1 MMKKRILAV
10 LLVLF
15 TVSALFAGG
24 SQAGR
29 GTSGGTGGSAAT
41 TTPLGSYPLKTD
53 VTLSYWL
60 TLSLNISPN
69 FSNLGDTPFGKA
81 LQEKTGVKI
90 NFLHPPTG
98 SNADREQLNLMIADG
113 SNLPDILEYNWL
125 TSYPG
130 GPEKAIADGVI
141 LKLNDIIDQYCPNL
155 KAYLKAHPEF
165 DRMVKTDDG
174 SYYSFPFI
182 RGEEILWY
190 SQGLMIRKD
199 WLDELGLQPPDTMDD
214 WHTVLSAFKTRKNIP
229 SPFTQVFSNNQ
240 RMFVTPFNIMKG
252 WYISADDNKIHFGQ
266 IEPGYRRWME
276 TMAQWYKE
284 GLIDQDIA
292 TIQTAQQNQKMTAG
306 TAGATVASVGSGMG
320 TWTASARPGNP
331 KYEIMA
337 LPDPVL
343 SKGAKRTYAYV
354 GQAYGTNATAAI
366 SGSCKNVEI
375 AARFL
380 DWGFS
385 QAGHLFYNFGIEGES
400 YTMVNGK
407 PTYTDAVMKHPSWS
421 VAQALSAYLRSTGSG
436 PFVQDGGYIT
446 QYYALP
452 EQKLA
457 LTNYAVAGAGNY
469 ILPPITATQDES
481 RELATIMNEINTY
494 CDELMTKVILG
505 TETINDASWNNFV
518 NTVRRMSIDRA
529 IAIQTGAI
537 ERYKAR

>member
-1 MMKKRILAV
+1 MKKRILAV

-15 TVSALFAGG
+15 AVSALFAGG
-24 SQAGR
+24 RQGGGSSA
-29 GTSGGTGGSAAT
+29 GTGGGAGAA
-41 TTPLGSYPLKTD
+41 TTPLGSYPLQTD

-60 TLSLNISPN
+60 SLNLNVSPN
-69 FSNLGDTPFGKA
+69 FSNLGDTPFGKT

-90 NFLHPPTG
+90 DFLHPPIASG
-98 SNADREQLNLMIADG
+98 ADREQLNLMIADG
-113 SNLPDILEYNWL
+113 SNLPDLLEYNWL

-130 GPEKAIADGVI
+130 GPEKAIDDGVI
-141 LKLNDIIDQYCPNL
+141 LKLNDIIDRYCPNL
-155 KAYLKAHPEF
+155 KAYLQAHPEF

-214 WHTVLSAFKTRKNIP
+214 WHTVLTAFKDRKNIP
-229 SPFTQVFSNNQ
+229 APFTQVFSNNQ
-240 RMFVTPFNIMKG
+240 RMFVTPFGVMKG
-252 WYISADDNKIHFGQ
+252 WFIGADDGRIRFGQ
-266 IEPGYRRWME
+266 IEPGYRSWME
-276 TMAQWYKE
+276 TMAQWYRE

-292 TIQTAQQNQKMTAG
+292 SMQTSQQNQKMTAG

-337 LPDPVL
+337 LADPVL
-343 SKGAKRTYAYV
+343 NRGAKRVYAYV
-354 GQAYGTNATAAI
+354 GQAYGTNATVAI
-366 SGSCKNVEI
+366 SGSSKNVEI

-400 YTMVNGK
+400 YTMVNGS
-407 PTYTDAVMKHPSWS
+407 PTYTDFVMRHANWS
-421 VAQALSAYLRSTGSG
+421 VAQALSAYMRSTGSG

-452 EQKLA
+452 EQKAA

-481 RELATIMNEINTY
+481 RELASIMNDINTY
-494 CDELMTKVILG
+494 CDEMMTKVILG
-505 TETINDASWNNFV
+505 TETINDASWNNYV
-518 NTVRRMSIDRA
+518 STIRRMGIDRA
-529 IAIQTGAI
+529 IAIQTAALN
-537 ERYKAR
+537 RYKAR

>member
-1 MMKKRILAV
+1 MKKWFLVVLTV
-10 LLVLF
+10 LL
-15 TVSALFAGG
+15 TVSVLYAGG
-24 SQAGR
+24 RQDSGSSAG
-29 GTSGGTGGSAAT
+29 SGGGAT
-41 TTPLGSYPLKTD
+41 TTPLGSYPLDTN

-60 TLSLNISPN
+60 SLNANVSAN
-69 FSNLGDTPFGKA
+69 YSNLGDTPFGKA

-90 NFLHPPTG
+90 NFLHPPLASG
-98 SNADREQLNLMIADG
+98 ADREQLNLMIADG
-113 SNLPDILEYNWL
+113 SNLPDLLEYNWL

-130 GPEKAIADGVI
+130 GPGKAIDDGVI
-141 LKLNDIIDQYCPNL
+141 LKLNDIIDRYCPNL
-155 KAYLKAHPEF
+155 KAYLQAHPEF

-214 WHTVLSAFKTRKNIP
+214 WHTVLTAFKNRKNIP

-240 RMFVTPFNIMKG
+240 RMFMTPFGIMKG
-252 WYISADDNKIHFGQ
+252 WFIGAEDGKIHFGQ

-292 TIQTAQQNQKMTAG
+292 SIQTSQQNQKMTAG
-306 TAGATVASVGSGMG
+306 TAGSTVASVGSGMG
-320 TWTASARPGNP
+320 TWTASARSGNP

-337 LPDPVL
+337 LADPVL
-343 SKGAKRTYAYV
+343 AKGAKGVYAYV
-354 GQAYGTNATAAI
+354 GQAYGTNATVAI

-407 PTYTDAVMKHPSWS
+407 PTYTDSVMKHPSWS
-421 VAQALSAYLRSTGSG
+421 VAQALSAYMRSTGSG

-452 EQKLA
+452 EQKAA

-481 RELATIMNEINTY
+481 RELASIMNDINTY
-494 CDELMTKVILG
+494 CDETMTKVILG
-505 TETINDASWNNFV
+505 TETISDASWNNYI
-518 NTVRRMSIDRA
+518 NTIRRMGIDRA
-529 IAIQTGAI
+529 IAIQTAALN
-537 ERYKAR
+537 RYKAR